1 MKRTTRILA
10 AVGAVAATAL
20 ALTACTGGGR
30 SGSDLTYWGAFYS
43 PDTEKAFQ
51 EIFVDG
57 YNGAA
62 QTPVKME
69 VKELTTIGKLTDT
82 AVAAGQAPD
91 VIYADGPSSA
101 SDFARAGRTIAL
113 DEYAEKYD
121 WQDKL
126 LPWAYELSKVDD
138 KLSSV
143 PTGYGSMVLY
153 YNKSVFAE
161 HGWTAP
167 TTLSEFETVAAS
179 AAEAGLVP
187 LGGGNAGYQGM
198 SEWLLTAVLNAAVGP
213 DKLYDVLTGD
223 AAFTDPEFVSAIDL
237 VKSWIDKGW
246 LAGGSESYFTT
257 DDTANITG
265 LANGTTAMYMSGTW
279 AFNSMSQVF
288 EDPEDWAWAPLP
300 SLSDAVEPGVYPLAI
315 GTALSI
321 NAESKNADAAASFI
335 DYLVGDADRALEYTA
350 RTGENPPPLAIT
362 ADQFPAEI
370 DKRTVELYTAIPE
383 TTNVGYATWTFFPP
397 KTDAYL
403 ISEFDKVVTGD
414 VTSAGYL
421 EGLQQAF
428 QKEHDAGSTLT
439 PFTPAGRE

>member
-113 DEYAEKYD
+113 DEYAKKYD

-223 AAFTDPEFVSAIDL
+223 AAFTDPEFVGAIDL

-414 VTSAGYL
+414 VTSAAYL

>member
-1 MKRTTRILA
+1 MNRTTRILA

-30 SGSDLTYWGAFYS
+30 SSSDLTYWGAFYS

-113 DEYAEKYD
+113 DEYAQKYD

-179 AAEAGLVP
+179 AAAAGLVP

-223 AAFTDPEFVSAIDL
+223 ASFTDPEFVGAIDL
-237 VKSWIDKGW
+237 VKSWIDQGW

-300 SLSDAVEPGVYPLAI
+300 SLSDAVQPGVYPLAI

-321 NAESKNADAAASFI
+321 NTESKNADAAASFI

-414 VTSAGYL
+414 VTSAAYL